1 MIDTA
6 SLIDNFISA
15 LKNTFPDRV
24 CFVGLQGSY
33 ARGEATESSDIDIV
47 VILDNI
53 SCEDVRRYR
62 TMLDTLPHRDLL
74 CGFLSDAD
82 DLRNWEVSDLFQF
95 YYDTKPIIGTL
106 DDIIPPITVDD
117 IMRSVRIG
125 VCNIYH
131 SCVHN
136 LIYEKDP
143 EILKGLYKSAS
154 FVIQALWYLRSGE
167 YIAHS
172 QELVCK
178 VVGNEKDIISA
189 YIQIKNSGVSDF
201 DRLSDLIFTWAKK
214 QLNHLNECI

>member
-6 SLIDNFISA
+6 SLIDKFISA

-47 VILDNI
+47 VILDNL

-74 CGFLSDAD
+74 CGFLSDVD
-82 DLRNWEVSDLFQF
+82 DIRNWEVSDLFQF
-95 YYDTKPIIGTL
+95 YHDTKPIIGTL
-106 DDIIPPITVDD
+106 DDIISPITDDD
-117 IMRSVRIG
+117 IRRSVRIG

-136 LIYEKDP
+136 LIYDKDP
-143 EILKGLYKSAS
+143 AILKGLYKSAS
-154 FVIQALWYLRSGE
+154 FVIKALWYLRSRE

-178 VVGNEKDIISA
+178 VVGNEKDIISD

-201 DRLSDLIFTWAKK
+201 DRLSELIFYWSKK
-214 QLNHLNECI
+214 QINQMHE